1 MTLQGRGTGSSLGI
15 AAAFVAMI
23 GWSAS
28 GVITKGL
35 DMPGMSIVFYR
46 MWVYTAAIFLLL
58 TITGGRLTPKKLLI
72 ALPGGVAL
80 GLDIALFFNAV
91 KQTTIANATII
102 GALQPLLTLA
112 LAPLF
117 FGVREKISGRELALS
132 LVAIVGVGVVLFG
145 STGLPD
151 WRPRGDILAACG
163 LLAWTSYFLFSKR
176 THGRLTSLEYTAAAA
191 LIATVFNTPIAFASG
206 HDLSWPA
213 AHNWTWLLLMALGPG
228 LIAHVFMNWSLT
240 RIPVWLAATL
250 SLFIPVTS
258 TLMAWLFINEEVA
271 ALQFIGMLIV
281 LGSLVAVVLRP
292 RQDEPDAA
300 PPMGAVNEPARS

>member
-1 MTLQGRGTGSSLGI
+1 MKAPVIAPGSLGV
-15 AAAFVAMI
+15 AAALVAMV

-35 DMPGMSIVFYR
+35 DMPGMAIVLYR
-46 MWVYTAAIFLLL
+46 MWVYTAAILIIL
-58 TITGGRLTPKKLLI
+58 TLTGARLTPRKLLI
-72 ALPGGVAL
+72 ALPGGIAL

-91 KQTTIANATII
+91 KATTIANATII

-117 FGVREKISGRELALS
+117 FGVREKVTARELALS

-151 WRPRGDILAACG
+151 WRPRGDILAGCG
-163 LLAWTSYFLFSKR
+163 LIAWTSYFLFSKR

-191 LIATVFNTPIAFASG
+191 LIATLFNTPIAFASG
-206 HDLSWPA
+206 QDLSWPA
-213 AHNWTWLLLMALGPG
+213 AHNWGWLLLMALGPG

-240 RIPVWLAATL
+240 RIPVWLAASL

-271 ALQFIGMLIV
+271 TLQFAGMGIV
-281 LGSLVAVVLRP
+281 LLSLFAMVLRP
-292 RQDEPDAA
+292 RGAA
-300 PPMGAVNEPARS
+300 PEAETVAQPA